1 MWGGRWDLAHVTVLT
16 VSGQLHAFTTYIT
29 TRTHTPS
36 RQECAA
42 PPRRQRQAY
51 IWSIHINL
59 LHTVLQFTTHSTTY
73 ITTRTHTPS
82 RQECAAAPQ
91 RQRRCSRWRP
101 PLCFQRLAGT
111 VVTVCSNVCS
121 NVCSKCV
128 HQDTLF
134 GDVLCRLAGTAVT
147 ACSKVCSKCMYCN
160 HWCVIIYVVDVCI
173 VIIGV

>member
-1 MWGGRWDLAHVTVLT
+1 MTVLT

-51 IWSIHINL
+51 TWSIHINL
-59 LHTVLQFTTHSTTY
+59 LHTVLH
-73 ITTRTHTPS
+73 THTPS

-134 GDVLCRLAGTAVT
+134 GDVLYRLAGTAVT

>member
-1 MWGGRWDLAHVTVLT
+1 MRSGARDSPSRFRAVTCLY
-16 VSGQLHAFTTYIT
+16 YIHYY
-29 TRTHTPS
+29 THT
-36 RQECAA
+36 
-42 PPRRQRQAY
+42 
-51 IWSIHINL
+51 
-59 LHTVLQFTTHSTTY
+59 HTVPAGMRGTSSAAAAGLHLVNSHQFTTHSTTY
-73 ITTRTHTPS
+73 ITTHTHTPS